1 MDKLK
6 LLEYLDYSLSML
18 ECEVE
23 TYRVALRICDFQT
36 AESQAWSIEER
47 CDYVE
52 MNARA
57 YRDVLNER

>member
-6 LLEYLDYSLSML
+6 LLEYLNHELSML

-23 TYRVALRICDFQT
+23 TYRVALRICDFRT
-36 AESQAWSIEER
+36 AESQVWSIEER

>member
-1 MDKLK
+1 MTKQEM
-6 LLEYLDYSLSML
+6 LEYLNHELSML

-23 TYRVALRICDFQT
+23 TYKVALRICDFQT
-36 AESQAWSIEER
+36 AESQVWSIEEK

-57 YRDVLNER
+57 YRDALNER